1 MNGSDRKE
9 RVMDTQRNE
18 AKPSTANGAGHPIAR
33 TLLAIAVGILALG
46 VIMQGE
52 SWAIR
57 EAPLLIA
64 QTARVYSPNARCVP
78 DDHPDDGVLPVAILH

>member
-1 MNGSDRKE
+1 MNGSNRKE
-9 RVMDTQRNE
+9 RVSNATKL
-18 AKPSTANGAGHPIAR
+18 KPSTANGAGHPIAW

-52 SWAIR
+52 SWAIG
-57 EAPLLIA
+57 EARLLIA
-64 QTARVYSPNARCVP
+64 QTAPVYSPNAGCVP

>member
-1 MNGSDRKE
+1 MNGSNRKE
-9 RVMDTQRNE
+9 RVMETQRNV

-46 VIMQGE
+46 VIVQGE

-57 EAPLLIA
+57 EAPRLIA
-64 QTARVYSPNARCVP
+64 QTAPVYSPNAGCVP
-78 DDHPDDGVLPVAILH
+78 DDHPDDGVLTVAILH

>member
-1 MNGSDRKE
+1 ME
-9 RVMDTQRNE
+9 TQRNE

-33 TLLAIAVGILALG
+33 ALLAIAVGILALG
-46 VIMQGE
+46 AIMQGE

-64 QTARVYSPNARCVP
+64 QTAPMYSRNAGCVP
-78 DDHPDDGVLPVAILH
+78 DDHPDDGVLPVAVLH

>member
-1 MNGSDRKE
+1 ME
-9 RVMDTQRNE
+9 TQRNE

-52 SWAIR
+52 SWAVR

-64 QTARVYSPNARCVP
+64 QTAPVDSPNAGCVP

>member
-1 MNGSDRKE
+1 MNGSNRKE
-9 RVMDTQRNE
+9 RVSNATKL
-18 AKPSTANGAGHPIAR
+18 KPSTANGAGHPIAW

-52 SWAIR
+52 SWAVR

-64 QTARVYSPNARCVP
+64 QTAPVDSPNAGCVP